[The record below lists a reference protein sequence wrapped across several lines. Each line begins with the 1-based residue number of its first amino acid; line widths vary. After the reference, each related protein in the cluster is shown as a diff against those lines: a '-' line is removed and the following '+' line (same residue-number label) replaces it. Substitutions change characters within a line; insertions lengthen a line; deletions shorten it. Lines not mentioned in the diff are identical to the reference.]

1 MIKIA
6 AASAVAAL
14 ALAACSTT
22 TTRQTT
28 YYPDGSTESHV
39 TVDQQGVGRT
49 YSAYSYDGC
58 RDDAAAG
65 TVVGAVAGGVIGN
78 QFGNGADDRAA
89 ATIGGAILGG
99 IAGNAIAR
107 GNCDNQ
113 RADAYYY
120 NDTYTDAFDEA
131 GYGRRH
137 EWRNPYSGRYGYVT
151 PIRDVDGYSYG
162 YDDECREFEQIVYI
176 DGRPYSD
183 TGIACRDRDGTW
195 RIVSS

>member
-1 MIKIA
+1 MIRTLAI
-6 AASAVAAL
+6 SSVAAL

-22 TTRQTT
+22 TTRSTT
-28 YYPDGSTESHV
+28 YYPDGSTESRV
-39 TVDQQGVGRT
+39 TRDAYGST
-49 YSAYSYDGC
+49 YSEYRYDGC
-58 RDDAAAG
+58 RDDTAAG

-78 QFGNGADDRAA
+78 QFGGGADDRAA

-120 NDTYTDAFDEA
+120 NDTYSNAFDEA
-131 GYGRRH
+131 GYGRRY

-151 PIRDVDGYSYG
+151 PTRYVDGYSYG
-162 YDDECREFEQIVYI
+162 YQEDCREFEQIVYV

-195 RIVSS
+195 RIVRS